1 MAKQPEKVPFRER
14 LAQIRAAFVFTA
26 KRDRLFIPLVVLA
39 VVVPVA
45 ATVVLFLYAGGWMWI
60 PVGVLGVLLAVLIVL
75 NLRANKVMMAEAEG
89 QPGAA
94 AAILQQLRGGW
105 QVTPAVQITTQ
116 QDFVH
121 RVLGR
126 PGIVLVAEGSPSRVR
141 SLLGQEKKRLAR
153 VAGDTPVYDFIVGEG
168 DGENHVSIRKLRRTL
183 LKLPRNITGK
193 QVNALDTRLT
203 ALGSRPQ
210 MPKGP
215 IPKNMRPPKGAHKAM
230 RGR

>member
-39 VVVPVA
+39 VLVPIA
-45 ATVVLFLYAGGWMWI
+45 ATVALYLFAGGWMWI
-60 PVGVLGVLLAVLIVL
+60 PVGVLGILLATLIVL

-94 AAILQQLRGGW
+94 AAILEQMRGDW
-105 QVTPAVQITTQ
+105 RVTPAVQITTQ

-126 PGIVLVAEGSPSRVR
+126 PGIVLIAEGSPHRVR
-141 SLLGQEKKRLAR
+141 SLLGQEKKRLSR
-153 VAGDTPVYDFIVGEG
+153 VAGDTPVYDFTIGE
-168 DGENHVSIRKLRRTL
+168 DEDLLSIRKLRRTL

-203 ALGSRPQ
+203 ALGNRPQ
-210 MPKGP
+210 IPKGP
-215 IPKNMRPPKGAHKAM
+215 IPKNMRPPKGAYKAM